1 MNLDDSSTGHSDQDV
16 DSRLQQLTIRESTS
30 RTHQRNVD
38 NPRSSR
44 IQNPSWPMTIENA
57 NEPVPG
63 PHMGTPRRPG
73 HARRRTG
80 WFDELAYGQRP
91 RLQSPAQSSSEG
103 DSDEEPDAT
112 APLPAW
118 YHPLDQA
125 SEEDVVPPPARPR
138 AAEVSPS
145 PSLHRTM
152 RMRELPAHHHQPRR
166 SPSNSRSPH
175 IHEQAF
181 PRLRPSGRHS
191 TGHGRDID
199 LGDDEMDIQ
208 VNGYFF
214 HAVEFREF
222 WLMHFVSGTAQL
234 KSKTRILFTYP
245 SKRALFL
252 GVIWAANVTTK
263 RLIACCIC
271 SLALQNLI
279 PKETMATLNP
289 TSTR

>member
-1 MNLDDSSTGHSDQDV
+1 MNLDNSSTCHSDQDM
-16 DSRLQQLTIRESTS
+16 DSRLQRLTIRESTS

-44 IQNPSWPMTIENA
+44 NPSWPMTIENA
-57 NEPVPG
+57 NEPG
-63 PHMGTPRRPG
+63 PPHTGKPRRPG
-73 HARRRTG
+73 HARRRTA

-118 YHPLDQA
+118 YHPLDQTD
-125 SEEDVVPPPARPR
+125 EEGVVPPPARTR
-138 AAEVSPS
+138 AAEVSRS

-152 RMRELPAHHHQPRR
+152 RMRELPAHHHEPRR
-166 SPSNSRSPH
+166 SPSSSRSPH
-175 IHEQAF
+175 IHEQAL
-181 PRLRPSGRHS
+181 PRLRASGRLS

-199 LGDDEMDIQ
+199 LGDHEMDIQ

-214 HAVEFREF
+214 HAVDFREF
-222 WLMHFVSGTAQL
+222 WLMHFVFGTAQF

-245 SKRALFL
+245 SKRGLFL
-252 GVIWAANVTTK
+252 SVIWAANVTTK

-271 SLALQNLI
+271 SLALQSLI